1 MKKASLLFFFV
12 LIAGYSMGQALSGPP
27 SGDNQKSKV
36 IQWIGPVEVSI
47 SYSSPDVHGPN
58 GEDRTG
64 KIWGT
69 PIAHYGFVNQGFGA
83 GKDAPWRAG
92 ANENTVIKFSNDV
105 KIEGKELKAGT
116 YGLFLAVAKTG
127 PWTWV
132 FSKNSSSWGSYFYD
146 PAEDALRVDVDAKDG
161 AYTEN
166 LTYGFDDRKANSATA
181 FLQWETKKIPFK
193 IEVSNVNDLWI
204 AKMRDELR
212 SSVGFDYRN
221 YSGAAL
227 FAAQQKVNLDE
238 ALVWADKAMDP
249 NIGGVTDFNTLQAK
263 AAVLNAMG
271 KGPESAQVMDKAI
284 RLPGVSVQQIHQY
297 GRTLLNGG
305 YKDKAM
311 EVFQYNAKAHPE
323 EKFTPNV
330 GLARGYTALGD
341 KKNAIK
347 YWQLAI
353 ANVPDNQKAN
363 VALYEGELKK
373 LQEGGK

>member
-1 MKKASLLFFFV
+1 MKKASLLFLFV
-12 LIAGYSMGQALSGPP
+12 LIAAWSMGQSLSGPP

-69 PIAHYGFVNQGFGA
+69 PIAHYGFINQGFGA

-92 ANENTVIKFSNDV
+92 ANENTIIKFSNDV
-105 KIEGKELKAGT
+105 KIEGKDLKAGT

-146 PAEDALRVDVDAKDG
+146 PAEDALRVDVEAKDG

-166 LTYGFDDRKANSATA
+166 LTYGFDDRKASSAVA
-181 FLQWETKKIPFK
+181 FLQWENKKIPFK
-193 IEVSNVNDLWI
+193 IEVPNVNELWVS
-204 AKMRDELR
+204 KMRDELR
-212 SSVGFDYRN
+212 SSVGFDPRN

-249 NIGGVTDFNTLQAK
+249 NIGGTTDFNSLQAK

-271 KGPESAQVMDKAI
+271 KGQEAAQVMDKAI

-305 YKDKAM
+305 FKDKAM
-311 EVFQYNAKAHPE
+311 EVFQFNAKTHPE

-330 GLARGYTALGD
+330 GLARGYTAIGD

-347 YWQLAI
+347 HWQLALQ
-353 ANVPDNQKAN
+353 NVPENQKAN
-363 VALYEGELKK
+363 IAVWEGELKK